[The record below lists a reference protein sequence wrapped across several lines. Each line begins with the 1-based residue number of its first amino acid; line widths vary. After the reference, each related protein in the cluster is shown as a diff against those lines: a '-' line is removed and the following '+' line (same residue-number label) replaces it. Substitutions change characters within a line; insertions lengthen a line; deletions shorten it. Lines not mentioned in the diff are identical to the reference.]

1 MSSIYVGKNLR
12 KFESSHQFLGYTKV
26 VLQVS
31 DEIEYVAGTD
41 TGRTLTLVNPW
52 GTQERA
58 EDILSQVKGFAY
70 QPYTASGAIVDAAA
84 ELGDAVSVNGV
95 YSGVYGLTR
104 RYGGIQYADLSAP
117 SDEEIDH
124 EYPYKSPQDRR
135 VTRQFREVRASLS
148 IQADRITAEAEE
160 RKSSVETLSGA
171 LNIQSAKIDA
181 KVSKTGG
188 SPSSFGWEL
197 TDSYWA
203 LKSNNTEVLR
213 ATKDGLEI
221 NGIIR
226 ALPGGTIGGFEITRD
241 SLSCN
246 NHTWGGTNSTGV
258 YIGPNGIQ
266 LGRNFRV
273 DSAGNLTAASGTFTG
288 YVKAGRIQ
296 YGDDDGYFPGSGLQ
310 SHSVYGSQIGY
321 NTISTAHTSGGINT
335 SLGYADFANGVF
347 GGWNKAENLN
357 VRGRFSFGKYDC
369 GWVTLRYKD
378 HNGNNRTV
386 TVLSGHT

>member
-1 MSSIYVGKNLR
+1 MSSVYIGKNLR
-12 KFESSHQFLGYTKV
+12 KFESAPQFSGYTKV
-26 VLQVS
+26 ILRVS
-31 DEIEYVAGTD
+31 DDIEFTAGAD
-41 TGRTLTLVNPW
+41 TGRALTSNNPW

-95 YSGVYGLTR
+95 YSGVYALTR
-104 RYGGIQYADLSAP
+104 RYGGIQFTDLNAP

-124 EYPYKSPQDRR
+124 EYPYKSPQDRT

-148 IQADRITAEAEE
+148 IHADRITAEAEE

-171 LNIQSAKIDA
+171 LTIQSAKIDA

-226 ALPGGTIGGFEITRD
+226 ALPGGTIGGFDITQD
-241 SLSCN
+241 ALSYN

-266 LGRNFRV
+266 LGKNFKV

-288 YVKAGRIQ
+288 YVKAGKIQ
-296 YGDDDGYFPGSGLQ
+296 YGDDDGYLPGSSIA
-310 SHSVYGSQIGY
+310 SHSVYGTQIGY
-321 NTISTAHTSGGINT
+321 STISTAHTSPGVNT
-335 SLGYADFANGVF
+335 SLGYANFANDVF
-347 GGWNKAENLN
+347 NWRATAPYVCCSYVVIGGKRYAP
-357 VRGRFSFGKYDC
+357 G
-369 GWVTLRYKD
+369 TIRYKNAND
-378 HNGNNRTV
+378 DV
-386 TVLSGHT
+386 TTAKVLLTQD